1 MQFPS
6 WLRELT
12 ARSALAR
19 AGCPRRRA
27 RSRRSTASSLHLER
41 LEDRLCLSSYSI
53 TDLGTLGGTTS
64 FAEAINNHGQVA
76 GGARTGVA
84 DVGHAFL
91 WTPGAKNGVP
101 ANPQMQDL
109 GSLPNLPYSEA
120 FALNDAGQV
129 VGRALTTV
137 VGPGSDGFFWNGTA
151 MIDLGA
157 LGGLP
162 GNGTVSV
169 ATTTP
174 GAFPG
179 TAAVQT
185 ITFGGTITG
194 GTFTLSFNG
203 TSTTA
208 IAWSPNATT
217 LAANIQAALS
227 PVVPATVSTT
237 SATTDTVTFPYPGPE
252 PTMTACSLA
261 TTIAYA
267 VNDAT
272 ANHPVQVVGQS
283 RLVDGADHAF
293 LWENGVLTD
302 LNALIPANSG
312 WVLSTATGINDNQQI
327 VGAGYHNG
335 LYRPFLWQVGG
346 GVITDLGALA
356 AARAVNQAGRVAGG
370 TRLAP
375 YLWAGETTTILP
387 TWPGT
392 PSGNTQAVALN
403 GASQVQVVG
412 YCQDFTDV
420 VPGFGGALLWQD
432 GQAINLT
439 SQIPKSAKWSLWY
452 AYGINDAGRIV
463 GSGSNGSGLQHAFL
477 LTPPRRKLR
486 PREFPPRSRQALL
499 VQPWAFPRE
508 SILPRWRSPSLRVP
522 CPRCRLTNRRRLWL
536 RGPIPPGRSH
546 RPGAPRS
553 PPRCAAVLV
562 TMI

>member
-12 ARSALAR
+12 ARSALALDGR
-19 AGCPRRRA
+19 SQRRA
-27 RSRRSTASSLHLER
+27 PSRRSAASPLQLER
-41 LEDRLCLSSYSI
+41 LEDRLCPSSYSI

-137 VGPGSDGFFWNGTA
+137 VGPGSDGFFWDGTA

-162 GNGTVSV
+162 GNGTVS

-194 GTFTLSFNG
+194 GNFTLTFAG
-203 TSTTA
+203 TSTGA

-217 LAANIQAALS
+217 LAANMQAALS
-227 PVVPATVSTT
+227 PVVPATVTAT

-252 PTMTACSLA
+252 PTMTASSLA

-267 VNDAT
+267 VNNAT
-272 ANHPVQVVGQS
+272 ASHPVQVVGQS
-283 RLVDGADHAF
+283 RLADGADHAF

-312 WVLSTATGINDNQQI
+312 
-327 VGAGYHNG
+327 
-335 LYRPFLWQVGG
+335 
-346 GVITDLGALA
+346 
-356 AARAVNQAGRVAGG
+356 
-370 TRLAP
+370 
-375 YLWAGETTTILP
+375 
-387 TWPGT
+387 
-392 PSGNTQAVALN
+392 
-403 GASQVQVVG
+403 
-412 YCQDFTDV
+412 
-420 VPGFGGALLWQD
+420 
-432 GQAINLT
+432 
-439 SQIPKSAKWSLWY
+439 
-452 AYGINDAGRIV
+452 
-463 GSGSNGSGLQHAFL
+463 
-477 LTPPRRKLR
+477 
-486 PREFPPRSRQALL
+486 
-499 VQPWAFPRE
+499 
-508 SILPRWRSPSLRVP
+508 
-522 CPRCRLTNRRRLWL
+522 
-536 RGPIPPGRSH
+536 
-546 RPGAPRS
+546 
-553 PPRCAAVLV
+553 
-562 TMI
+562 